1 MAVSKSIRDLPGY
14 PLHQQPFM
22 AVTDDGW
29 KFQAWTCG
37 QNNKNLYSKDDLKIM
52 GRWIK
57 GRLVAAGL
65 VEPVNRVESDLG
77 GKGVITHKMLNK
89 YGRDTITL
97 TKTDIMTKTEDGT
110 ELEVWM
116 LSFLPESRHQ

>member
-1 MAVSKSIRDLPGY
+1 
-14 PLHQQPFM
+14 
-22 AVTDDGW
+22 
-29 KFQAWTCG
+29 
-37 QNNKNLYSKDDLKIM
+37 M

-65 VEPVNRVESDLG
+65 VEPVNRVEGDQD

-89 YGRDTITL
+89 YGRDTISL
-97 TKTDIMTKTEDGT
+97 TKTDIVTKTEDGM

-116 LSFLPESRHQ
+116 LSFLPESRHQQEAADEIS